1 MGSLLLTGSDI
12 CCRVCPHRFESPHL
26 LRKCFT
32 SALSRCRSYGRY
44 FLLSII
50 VVCIVHTLVS
60 TRRAHP
66 YDRSDAAWDTRLGG
80 EHVTS
85 RRREFRPVKHCNI
98 VNLTAPVEEEFNC
111 VRTATK
117 PPTTV
122 CLYDVFRDVYI
133 SHDLQ
138 ETGVWEPLVTRDFL
152 DVLARD
158 PSAGVIDVG
167 ANIGFYSMLAASGG
181 RDVVAVEPYRNS
193 VRRLHKAG
201 HV

>member
-1 MGSLLLTGSDI
+1 M
-12 CCRVCPHRFESPHL
+12 
-26 LRKCFT
+26 
-32 SALSRCRSYGRY
+32 
-44 FLLSII
+44 
-50 VVCIVHTLVS
+50 
-60 TRRAHP
+60 
-66 YDRSDAAWDTRLGG
+66 
-80 EHVTS
+80 TS

-98 VNLTAPVEEEFNC
+98 VNLTAPVDEEYNC

-133 SHDLQ
+133 SHDLL
-138 ETGVWEPLVTRDFL
+138 ETGVWEPLMTRDFL
-152 DVLARD
+152 DVLSRD

-181 RDVVAVEPYRNS
+181 RHVVAVEPYRNS
-193 VRRLHKAG
+193 VRRLQKAG